1 MLLLLKFY
9 FSNKLFNIDD
19 LVDYFK
25 PPPKKM
31 LIIAAAII
39 NISESEEETTTLL
52 ESLNIADIDFA
63 DELRNNYV
71 RETLLHFDQI
81 L

>member
-1 MLLLLKFY
+1 
-9 FSNKLFNIDD
+9 
-19 LVDYFK
+19 
-25 PPPKKM
+25 M
-31 LIIAAAII
+31 LIISAAII

-63 DELRNNYV
+63 DELRNIYV